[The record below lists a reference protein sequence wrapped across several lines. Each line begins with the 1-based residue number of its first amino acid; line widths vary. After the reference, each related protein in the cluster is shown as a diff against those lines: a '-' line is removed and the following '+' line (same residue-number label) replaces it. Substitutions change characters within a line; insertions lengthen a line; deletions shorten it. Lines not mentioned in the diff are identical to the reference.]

1 MKPCFHHDL
10 PFAYCKNFDFI
21 IIFTEAR
28 LEVEWIV
35 GDITNIKSISK
46 ALENVDVVIHSAAMV
61 DFLEEADKDLVWKV
75 NVDGNFDL
83 FFFFFFLEAI
93 TFAISC
99 IFLKITAF
107 VINLTDMMILKL
119 EKVACV
125 SKSRSKCRLAQV
137 ISVEFIFADSNEY
150 SVGRI
155 L

>member
-1 MKPCFHHDL
+1 M
-10 PFAYCKNFDFI
+10 
-21 IIFTEAR
+21 
-28 LEVEWIV
+28 
-35 GDITNIKSISK
+35 GDITNMKSISK
-46 ALENVDVVIHSAAMV
+46 ALENVDVVIHTAAVV
-61 DFLEEADKDLVWKV
+61 DFQEEADKDLVWKV
-75 NVDGNFDL
+75 NVDGNFD
-83 FFFFFFLEAI
+83 FFSEAI

-99 IFLKITAF
+99 IFWKVTAF
-107 VINLTDMMILKL
+107 IINLTDMIILKL